1 MNLIKFNFQLIFLF
15 FARRFLFAT
24 QKPTHYFFQ
33 IYQLKI
39 HKFFKNMSLN
49 EYGFTN
55 LINIELYNER
65 YQPKLVVY
73 FLLNYGIVNVP
84 LNKYLHF

>member
-1 MNLIKFNFQLIFLF
+1 
-15 FARRFLFAT
+15 
-24 QKPTHYFFQ
+24 
-33 IYQLKI
+33 
-39 HKFFKNMSLN
+39 MSLN

-84 LNKYLHF
+84 LNKYLTFLK